1 MRLLSNRKNFLT
13 KNYSFLLITAI
24 LFASNFFARGY
35 TKPNDPEMAANA
47 KTWMSL
53 NKQLGFHEN
62 KGQMTGSDDKPASYV
77 LFKAEVPG
85 LNIWVTTSGL
95 TYQFFEKEEDNNVE
109 DDEMGQANILQGDKL
124 KVKWKWSRV
133 DMVLKNAGIKKENV
147 VAEGDVTL
155 GNVSYFFGH
164 CPNGV
169 SNVKTYTRITIREV
183 YKGIDWVIYTSGN
196 GGIKHDFI
204 VHPKADPNQ
213 IKLIYEGNGKFEVKS
228 NQIHFESELGGVTE
242 GRLFCYQGEQSNSI
256 SSDYTIKSNI
266 HPLYLGVGTLPLNQ
280 DIRLLNEMKAV
291 KSEIFSY
298 EIGIKLND
306 YNNAQTITIDPQL
319 TWATFYGGNGADG
332 PMSVDCDANN
342 NVYVTGYTD
351 NVAGT
356 TFPLQAWGGAYFY
369 TAAGYYG
376 IFIMRFDPNGV
387 LVWSTFYGSG
397 RGHSITCDGAGGIYI
412 TGYTRGLPTYDPGG
426 GAYYQS
432 VFGGFNYDAFVLKFD
447 NAGNRLWAT
456 YYGGASDE
464 EAYSI
469 ALDGANNI
477 YIVGYTS
484 SNAVTFPLQ
493 TRAGAYNQGTA
504 GGSRD
509 AFILRFT
516 NSGVLTWATYYGGSG
531 VDEAYAIAFDAADN
545 VYVTGYTRSSELT
558 FPLQSW
564 GGAYFDNIYGG
575 GGNGD
580 VFILRFTNSG
590 VCTWATYYG
599 GTGNDVG
606 TSVACDASDN
616 LYVVG
621 YATSTAATFSLQAW
635 AGAYNQAAL
644 GGGVD
649 AFILRFTNIG
659 TRTWATYYGGSGTD
673 IPFHSYHHIEIDD
686 CGNLYVSLNTTSSNI
701 YKSGNT
707 TCGNFYDSSFGGT
720 GGSGYGDAFIIKFNN
735 NGAVLWATY
744 LGGNGADFREAIALD
759 NNGNLYVV
767 GEWCAGSGSIVTSTY
782 PFTNPGGGAY
792 YDNAFGGLDDGYI
805 VKFSPV
811 VPTLS
816 QSQVNNTVC
825 SPCSGSATVNIACAD
840 PNFNYTWSNGSQ
852 TLNSISSTN
861 TISGLCPGTYTVTVT
876 DGACVKVPY
885 TATFSITGT
894 ACGSIT
900 ANVNSAEVC
909 EGASSCPVLIATAT
923 SGTSPYT
930 YSWNTGGTT
939 QSINPCPATTTTY
952 TVQITDSGGA
962 TAASTAIVI
971 VNKGVD
977 VQTTLTNITC
987 NGDANG
993 SAIAVT
999 GSGTSPYTYSWSNG
1013 QTTQSVTGLIQ
1024 GTYTVKVTDN
1034 KGCTSTTT
1042 TSIISPPALTGLFT
1056 KGTAACNGCGCKEW
1070 LMVTG
1075 SGGTGPYYYNWQDGY
1090 MNRYKNQL
1098 CPGAHT
1104 INIRDKNGCSINLNL
1119 STP

>member
-1 MRLLSNRKNFLT
+1 MPVSNRKNFPM
-13 KNYSFLLITAI
+13 KNYAIPLIAAI
-24 LFASNFFARGY
+24 LFAGNFFAKGN
-35 TKPNDPEMAANA
+35 TKPNDPEVAANA

-53 NKQLGFHEN
+53 NKQLGFQEN
-62 KGQMTGSDDKPASYV
+62 KGQIAASDDKPASYV
-77 LFKAEVPG
+77 LFKAEAPG

-95 TYQFFEKEEDNNVE
+95 TYQFFKKEED
-109 DDEMGQANILQGDKL
+109 DEIKQTNLLNDN
-124 KVKWKWSRV
+124 KVKNEWSRV
-133 DMVLKNAGIKKENV
+133 DMILKNSVIKKENII
-147 VAEGDVTL
+147 AEGDITQ
-155 GNVSYFFGH
+155 GNVNYFFSY

-169 SNVKTYTRITIREV
+169 SNVKTFTRITISEV

-204 VHPKADPNQ
+204 VHPKADPGQ
-213 IKLIYEGNGKFEVKS
+213 IKLIYEGSGKFEVKN

-256 SSDYTIKSNI
+256 SSDYTIKKNI
-266 HPLYLGVGTLPLNQ
+266 HPLYLGAGTLPLNQ
-280 DIRLLNEMKAV
+280 DIQLLNEMKAV

-369 TAAGYYG
+369 SAAGYFG
-376 IFIMRFDPNGV
+376 SFIMRFDPNGV

-397 RGHSITCDGAGGIYI
+397 RGQSITCDGAGGIYV
-412 TGYTRGLPTYDPGG
+412 TGYTRGAFPTLDPGG

-432 VFGGFNYDAFVLKFD
+432 VFGGFNYDAFILKFD

-477 YIVGYTS
+477 YIVGSTT
-484 SNAVTFPLQ
+484 SNALTFPLQ
-493 TRAGAYNQGTA
+493 ARAGAYNQGTA

-509 AFILRFT
+509 AFIARFT

-531 VDEAYAIAFDAADN
+531 EDEAYAIAFDAADN

-580 VFILRFTNSG
+580 GFILRFTNAGTS
-590 VCTWATYYG
+590 TWSTYYG
-599 GTGNDVG
+599 GTGHDVG

-635 AGAYNQAAL
+635 AGAYNQAAF
-644 GGGVD
+644 GGAVD

-673 IPFHSYHHIEIDD
+673 IPFYSYHHIEIDD

-701 YKSGNT
+701 YKLGST
-707 TCGNFYDSSFGGT
+707 ACGNFYDSSFGGT
-720 GGSGYGDAFIIKFNN
+720 GGSGYGDAFIIKFSN

-759 NNGNLYVV
+759 NNDNLYVV
-767 GEWCAGSGSIVTSTY
+767 GEWAAGPIPATY

-792 YDNAFGGLDDGYI
+792 FDNTYGGSDDGYI

-811 VPTLS
+811 VPVLS
-816 QSQVNNTVC
+816 QSQVNNAAC
-825 SPCSGSATVNIACAD
+825 SPCSGSVTVNIACAD

-852 TLNSISSTN
+852 TLNSLSATN
-861 TISGLCPGTYTVTVT
+861 TISGLCPGNYTVTVT
-876 DGACVKVPY
+876 DAACVVVPY
-885 TATFSITGT
+885 TATFTITGT
-894 ACGSIT
+894 SCNICTIT
-900 ANVNSAEVC
+900 A
-909 EGASSCPVLIATAT
+909 
-923 SGTSPYT
+923 
-930 YSWNTGGTT
+930 
-939 QSINPCPATTTTY
+939 
-952 TVQITDSGGA
+952 
-962 TAASTAIVI
+962 
-971 VNKGVD
+971 
-977 VQTTLTNITC
+977 QTTVNTNITC
-987 NGDANG
+987 
-993 SAIAVT
+993 
-999 GSGTSPYTYSWSNG
+999 SGTSNGTVIVNTSNGTGPYAYIWSNG
-1013 QTTQSVTGLIQ
+1013 QTTQVASGLAQGSYIVTVVDAG
-1024 GTYTVKVTDN
+1024 
-1034 KGCTSTTT
+1034 GCTATAVASLTAP
-1042 TSIISPPALTGLFT
+1042 SPLTGQFA
-1056 KGTAACNGCGCKEW
+1056 KGTAGCAGCGCKQW
-1070 LMVTG
+1070 IMVNA
-1075 SGGTGPYYYNWQDGY
+1075 SGGTTPYTYSWPDGY
-1090 MNRYKNQL
+1090 NNRYKNQL
-1098 CPGAHT
+1098 CPGTYT
-1104 INIRDKNGCSINLNL
+1104 INIKDKNGCSVNVNL
-1119 STP
+1119 SAP